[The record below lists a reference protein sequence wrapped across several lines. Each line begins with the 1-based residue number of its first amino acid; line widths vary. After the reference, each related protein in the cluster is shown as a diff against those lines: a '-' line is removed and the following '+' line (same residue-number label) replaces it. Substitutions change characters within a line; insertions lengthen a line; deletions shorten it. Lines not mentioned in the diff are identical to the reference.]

1 MFSLWAVNKN
11 MCPSVFW
18 IVEAIFTADVRN
30 LAPSKWLDPRSKER
44 WKCSR
49 SEKVGRQ
56 KYPWK
61 GNMLDY
67 LVRLWDVSSFRW
79 CLRCLRF
86 WMSETVPM
94 SNSYLKWGMS
104 PTRPGVLMRFGT
116 DRRFVSG
123 RSDMTFYRIHGN
135 CWSLGIL
142 QNLRPTQR
150 DPMLRWSSL
159 GARSMVQMLHHH
171 HHQRPSI
178 CVMDFP
184 THPSMPLN
192 FGLYRI
198 SVYTSIRSN

>member
-1 MFSLWAVNKN
+1 M
-11 MCPSVFW
+11 P
-18 IVEAIFTADVRN
+18 
-30 LAPSKWLDPRSKER
+30 
-44 WKCSR
+44 
-49 SEKVGRQ
+49 
-56 KYPWK
+56 
-61 GNMLDY
+61 
-67 LVRLWDVSSFRW
+67 
-79 CLRCLRF
+79 
-86 WMSETVPM
+86 
-94 SNSYLKWGMS
+94 

-116 DRRFVSG
+116 DTRFVSA

-142 QNLRPTQR
+142 QNLRPTQQ

-184 THPSMPLN
+184 THPSMLLN

-198 SVYTSIRSN
+198 SVYTSIRSNYQEHWIKLGFPPFYLEDLYTVILYLALNKNYFGGMIRWPF